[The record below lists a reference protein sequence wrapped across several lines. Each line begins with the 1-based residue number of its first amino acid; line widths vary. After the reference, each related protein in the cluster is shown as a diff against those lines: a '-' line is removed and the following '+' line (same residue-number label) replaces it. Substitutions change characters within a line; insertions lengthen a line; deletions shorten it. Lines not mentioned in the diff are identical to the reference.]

1 MKSHL
6 ELYLKQGEDLGVW
19 IIFFFLLLKATEN
32 VSKEFV
38 HKWSGVSWWKVYTRY
53 WMCCS

>member
-19 IIFFFLLLKATEN
+19 IIFFFFLLLKATES
-32 VSKEFV
+32 VSK
-38 HKWSGVSWWKVYTRY
+38 SLYINGVE
-53 WMCCS
+53 

>member
-32 VSKEFV
+32 VRSLYIN
-38 HKWSGVSWWKVYTRY
+38 GVE
-53 WMCCS
+53 